1 MKLIE
6 RSNGFTLTYK
16 NEVVIEHSEAHPFLF
31 VGKGCAAYDMY
42 RGNFKIEESLFE
54 RIPLINYKIENGNNL
69 KLTMYNEGNK
79 KLQLDFYEEAG
90 RLVCKLNTNDRA
102 INRVWI
108 RLYAEKEEKVYGL
121 GEQFS
126 YFNLRGKNFPLWVS
140 EQGVGRNK
148 QTYETFLADVE
159 DKAGG
164 DYYSTF
170 YPEPTFVSSRK
181 YFFHT
186 DESSY
191 MNFNFKESNYHE
203 IEFWHVPDKFIISR
217 KDSFL
222 EVLEDITDLLGR
234 QAELPEWIYDGVILG
249 IQGGTDTCLNK
260 VKKAKELG
268 VPVAGIWA
276 QDWEG
281 KRITPFGKRL
291 MWNWQWNEEM
301 YPGLDIEIKKLSA
314 EGVKFLGYANPY
326 LAIEGN
332 LFKEASSNGYIVQNA
347 IGEDYLIDMGCFY
360 AGVVDLTNPKAFEWY
375 KNVIKV
381 NLIDFGL
388 AGWMADFGEYLPT
401 DAVLYSGESAEL
413 LHNRWP
419 ALWARLN
426 YEAVEERGKLGEVF
440 FFMRA
445 GFTGSQKYSTM
456 MWAGDQ
462 NVNWSIDDGL
472 ASVIPAA
479 LSLGMCGVGLHHSD
493 IGGYTTL
500 YHMKRTKELMKRWI
514 DFSAFTPMMRTHE
527 GNRPDD
533 NWQFDSDEDTLIHL
547 ARMGKV
553 FNKLS
558 PYTKALVKENS
569 EKGIPVMRPVFLH
582 YEEDETCYNLQ
593 YEYLYGRDILA
604 APVYKEGVEKWNVYL
619 PKDNW
624 IHIWTGEEFTGGE
637 IEVEAKEGYPP
648 IFYRKHSEYS
658 KLFSEV
664 GKI

>member
-6 RSNGFTLTYK
+6 HSNGFTLNYK
-16 NEVVIEHSEAHPFLF
+16 NEVVIEHTEENPFIF
-31 VGKGCAAYDMY
+31 VGKGHATYDMY
-42 RGNFKIEESLFE
+42 RGNFKIEENIFE
-54 RIPLINYKIENGNNL
+54 RIPLINYKLENDDNV
-69 KLTMYNEGNK
+69 KLTMYTEGYK
-79 KLQLDFYEEAG
+79 MLQLDFYEEAG
-90 RLVCKLNTNDRA
+90 RLICKLNTNDEA

-170 YPEPTFVSSRK
+170 FPEPTFVSSRK

-191 MNFNFKESNYHE
+191 MNFNFKENNYHE
-203 IEFWHVPDKFIISR
+203 LEFWHVPDKFIISR

-222 EVLEDITDLLGR
+222 ELLEDITALLGR

-249 IQGGTDTCLNK
+249 IQGGTETCLDK

-268 VPVAGIWA
+268 MPVAGIWA

-301 YPGLDIEIKKLSA
+301 YPGLDTEIKKLSA
-314 EGVKFLGYANPY
+314 EGIKFLGYANPY

-332 LFKEASSNGYIVQNA
+332 LFKEASGKGYIVKNH
-347 IGEDYLIDMGCFY
+347 IGKDYLIDMGCFY

-413 LHNRWP
+413 LHNKWP

-462 NVNWSIDDGL
+462 NVNWSLDDGL

-533 NWQFDSDEDTLIHL
+533 NWQFDSDVDTLMHL

-569 EKGIPVMRPVFLH
+569 DKGIPVMRPVFLH

-624 IHIWTGEEFTGGE
+624 VHIWTGEEFTGGE

-648 IFYRKHSEYS
+648 IFYRKQSEYS